1 MARLSR
7 ANMRGA
13 NLADARLGP
22 PEPGNELKTPQ
33 QTDLAGA
40 VLAGANL
47 QRADVQRVNLSFADL
62 TDADLTG
69 ANLAGA
75 DQLVRS

>member
-13 NLADARLGP
+13 NLDDARLGP

-40 VLAGANL
+40 NL
-47 QRADVQRVNLSFADL
+47 GRREPAASRHAPSEP
-62 TDADLTG
+62 G
-69 ANLAGA
+69 
-75 DQLVRS
+75 VR